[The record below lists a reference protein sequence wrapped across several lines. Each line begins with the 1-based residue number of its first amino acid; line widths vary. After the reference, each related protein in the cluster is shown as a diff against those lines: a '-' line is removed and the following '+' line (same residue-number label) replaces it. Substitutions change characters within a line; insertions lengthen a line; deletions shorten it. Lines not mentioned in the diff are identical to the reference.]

1 MRKFNFSRPA
11 RKKPQEPQP
20 PAPALPMSKAHKIL
34 GSTPLSIDSSS
45 IHDAP
50 PPTVSVG
57 MYENNKPLD
66 NMDFDL
72 PGGQTRM
79 TRADD
84 EWRKERGPS
93 PSNLRLSALTDSI
106 SFGSKNSP
114 GTLKKAQSSS
124 TIKSWHDKS
133 KHSRSLS
140 RQASIPIMN
149 NGLSSKIYH
158 PQDAD
163 GPNDPAKLKKKPPKL
178 DFSGMGPAPRLSKKE
193 SDTFNPSLPN
203 NTTKTPTVSSPFITA
218 PHRQSDLRGMFK
230 RRTKDSFRSFVPEL
244 SPSSAGEA
252 RRMTTQLSDNG
263 LSTLYNHYEQ
273 MTFRHALN
281 DDSDLTHNP
290 VYKKDPANGQSEAEW
305 REAQARQNLDWLHKP
320 LSESHEPKAV
330 TQSEY
335 SSSPGDGARS
345 VSSRHTRTSRA
356 SRQTDSGLQEADFHD
371 KSVLLLSSDSE
382 EDDDGKSSTR
392 DHVPLP
398 ARRLPE
404 PPSHNQA
411 RSSRP
416 RQASGRESSG
426 QPNKKTSFAPA
437 NTYIAVPSTERKPS
451 PSPSRLNLPFRDGAR
466 APSPKPSLGSTNST
480 GSGMTSQVGYG
491 ADDSPPVTVLPARR
505 PSQAELDRQKAL
517 AQLTR
522 GSDSPLR
529 RESVT
534 TSSDQPDQPTPPLSP
549 SSVNFYLR
557 SARSSVDD
565 SGSQGRMMAL
575 TRQEEMLIS
584 ALRKKTQAM
593 QALREKSQLAS
604 GGKPPLD
611 GRQGK
616 RHVSSPSQVMV
627 TDSMLDFD
635 FPAPPSHG
643 SKQRQSGA
651 SSMMSGSIMEHPFS
665 EDGQYRTP
673 SRLTADTSSERASF
687 VSSTR
692 GQEEY
697 AEQQDVLVYLDQGK
711 QHNGQWNQAGGDG
724 RIHEDPAVPSDFHA
738 LSWDYPED
746 KRTSKLKSRS
756 SRQQVQ
762 ADCASPSSTKL
773 SRLSEDGGE
782 DVPRPDS
789 PISNETFSQP
799 KQQRRAVFNTARLSA
814 VGFVRRDTAELGWWG
829 DDD

>member
-11 RKKPQEPQP
+11 RKKPQEPPQS
-20 PAPALPMSKAHKIL
+20 APAMPMSKAHKIL

-45 IHDAP
+45 IHDASL
-50 PPTVSVG
+50 PTVNVG
-57 MYENNKPLD
+57 MYDNKTLD
-66 NMDFDL
+66 DLDLNL

-79 TRADD
+79 ARADD
-84 EWRKERGPS
+84 ERRKERGPS

-106 SFGSKNSP
+106 GFGAKNSP

-133 KHSRSLS
+133 KHSRSIS

-149 NGLSSKIYH
+149 NGLSSNPH
-158 PQDAD
+158 AFPDAD
-163 GPNDPAKLKKKPPKL
+163 ESSKLRKKPPKL
-178 DFSGMGPAPRLSKKE
+178 DFTAMGPSPRLSRKE
-193 SDTFNPSLPN
+193 SDTFTPGLSSNS
-203 NTTKTPTVSSPFITA
+203 TRTPTGSSSFSPA
-218 PHRQSDLRGMFK
+218 SHRQSDLRGMFK
-230 RRTKDSFRSFVPEL
+230 RRTKDSFRSFVPDI

-273 MTFRHALN
+273 MTFRHAV
-281 DDSDLTHNP
+281 DDDLDLISSP
-290 VYKKDPANGQSEAEW
+290 VYKKDPTNGQGETEW
-305 REAQARQNLDWLHKP
+305 REPQARQNLDWLHKP
-320 LSESHEPKAV
+320 LNESNESKVVA
-330 TQSEY
+330 QSEY

-356 SRQTDSGLQEADFHD
+356 SRQTDGGLQEADFHD

-382 EDDDGKSSTR
+382 EDDDDGKSSTR

-398 ARRLPE
+398 ARPLPE
-404 PPSHNQA
+404 PPSHNQP

-416 RQASGRESSG
+416 QQGSGRESG
-426 QPNKKTSFAPA
+426 GLPNKKTSFAPS
-437 NTYIAVPSTERKPS
+437 NTYIAIPSAERKRLS
-451 PSPSRLNLPFRDGAR
+451 PSPSRLNPSFRDGSR
-466 APSPKPSLGSTNST
+466 ASSPKPSLGSTNST
-480 GSGMTSQVGYG
+480 GSGMTSQIGYG
-491 ADDSPPVTVLPARR
+491 AEDSPHATVLPARR

-522 GSDSPLR
+522 GSGSSLR
-529 RESVT
+529 RESVA
-534 TSSDQPDQPTPPLSP
+534 TSSDQPDQEPTPPLSP

-557 SARSSVDD
+557 SARSSIDD
-565 SGSQGRMMAL
+565 SSSQGRVMAL

-593 QALREKSQLAS
+593 REKSQLSSA
-604 GGKPPLD
+604 GKSRLD
-611 GRQGK
+611 DRPAR

-651 SSMMSGSIMEHPFS
+651 SSMLSAPITEHAYG
-665 EDGQYRTP
+665 EDDHYRAP
-673 SRLTADTSSERASF
+673 SRLTADTGSERASF
-687 VSSTR
+687 VSSIR
-692 GQEEY
+692 GPDEY

-711 QHNGQWNQAGGDG
+711 HASGQWSQVGSDG
-724 RIHEDPAVPSDFHA
+724 QPVEEAAIPSSFHA
-738 LSWDYPED
+738 ISWDYPED
-746 KRTSKLKSRS
+746 KRTSKLKGRA
-756 SRQQVQ
+756 SRQQAQ
-762 ADCASPSSTKL
+762 ADYMPPSSKL
-773 SRLSEDGGE
+773 TRLSEDGGE

-789 PISNETFSQP
+789 PISNDTFPQAR
-799 KQQRRAVFNTARLSA
+799 QQRRAVLNTARLSA
-814 VGFVRRDTAELGWWG
+814 VGFVRRDPELGWWG